1 MRLHLCG
8 NDRYT
13 EISNHYSCYYP
24 YYRKRAQYRSDLVID
39 KRSKTKQVLL
49 EYILSRARI
58 VGFTT
63 HCIEIELDDVG
74 YKVYQFLTKTKG
86 GKRISKLRELSKFI
100 GNEEMLLTM
109 IRSCELAE
117 NLLS

>member
-13 EISNHYSCYYP
+13 EISSHYSCYFP
-24 YYRKRAQYRSDLVID
+24 YYRERARYRRDLVID
-39 KRSKTKQVLL
+39 KRSKTKRLFL
-49 EYILSRARI
+49 EYILSRAKI

-74 YKVYQFLTKTKG
+74 YKVYQFLTSTKG
-86 GKRISKLRELSKFI
+86 GKSISRLRELSKFI

-109 IRSCELAE
+109 IRSCKLAE